1 MIPVRFG
8 RQRWGN
14 HNYVLKICGHRHGG
28 PAAAA
33 RLCSSSSCCIFLKFL
48 QVVEHITWTVL
59 WQRDQECHP
68 DGRQMQVPNCPYW
81 FQLVLAC
88 PTWQSAYRLAALL
101 TCSVFRPPHDAEPTV
116 SSPNPTIKQ
125 GLISGV
131 LILCHS
137 VILLLWANP
146 NSSNHTGEHFTTWKH
161 ISFNDFLYLSRQA
174 WNVRRRINL
183 VLWSFVNLWR
193 DIKKPSGKTI
203 LWLSKDDKNAFCRIQ
218 QHLLLIK
225 NSWERRNGGVLP

>member
-1 MIPVRFG
+1 M
-8 RQRWGN
+8 RQPQLCSEGLWT
-14 HNYVLKICGHRHGG
+14 
-28 PAAAA
+28 PS
-33 RLCSSSSCCIFLKFL
+33 RLACSSSQALFFQLLLYLPEVPPSCGAHYMNSSVAKGPR
-48 QVVEHITWTVL
+48 VPS
-59 WQRDQECHP
+59 R
-68 DGRQMQVPNCPYW
+68 RQTDAGSKLSLLIPAG

-146 NSSNHTGEHFTTWKH
+146 NSSNHMGEHFTTWKH

-183 VLWSFVNLWR
+183 VLWSLVNLWR